1 MAKSRSAPGRRI
13 RQANEAESS
22 GLPPIMCPRC
32 KGPVVRGQQV
42 APVFAAKLVRWS
54 EHPVLS
60 KSPMIRGLISTNG
73 TPGRVDMSL
82 GAQLRQRAA
91 MGGARE
97 QAELAA
103 FEKLLADWL
112 AQALVAELKKGGNAS
127 GE

>member
-1 MAKSRSAPGRRI
+1 
-13 RQANEAESS
+13 
-22 GLPPIMCPRC
+22 
-32 KGPVVRGQQV
+32 
-42 APVFAAKLVRWS
+42 VFAAKLVRWS

-112 AQALVAELKKGGNAS
+112 AQALVAELKKEAMHRVS
-127 GE
+127 EVWRRW